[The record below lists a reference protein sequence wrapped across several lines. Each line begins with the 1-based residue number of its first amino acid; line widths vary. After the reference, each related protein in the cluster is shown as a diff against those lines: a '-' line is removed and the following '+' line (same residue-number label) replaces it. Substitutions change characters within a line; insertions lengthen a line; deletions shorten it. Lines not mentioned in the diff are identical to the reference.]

1 MRRRP
6 VLALPALAA
15 LFLVLGALAG
25 AAPLAPG
32 PGRFTLPH
40 GTEPIEVFTYKPA
53 GATTGP
59 LIVVVHGSD
68 RNAEEYRDWAIPLA
82 EKFRGLVVAP
92 LFDAARFDDERY
104 KRMGGVTRGGV
115 LQPRE
120 KWTFAIIA
128 QLVAEVRA
136 REGQPELPYYVI
148 GHSGGAQ
155 FVVRMALFAP
165 GDARGFIA
173 ANAGSYPFPERDV
186 AFPYGLGGLPE
197 ELVGDDALRRFHA
210 APLTLYLGTG
220 DVWQRKED
228 GFDASPAAMRQGFVR
243 LGRGQ
248 HFYNTSRRYA
258 AAHGWPFRWRIV
270 ETPRIG
276 HSGRLMF
283 AAREVEDAFFGTGQ
297 PPEFA
302 SGNN

>member
-1 MRRRP
+1 MRR
-6 VLALPALAA
+6 LPALACS
-15 LFLVLGALAG
+15 LLLLLGARLGSATPIGRGAG
-25 AAPLAPG
+25 S
-32 PGRFTLPH
+32 FTLAND
-40 GTEPIEVFTYKPA
+40 GEPIEVFTYKPT
-53 GATTGP
+53 GTCDGP

-68 RNAEEYRDWAIPLA
+68 RNASEYRDWAAPLA
-82 EKFRGLVVAP
+82 EKFRALVVAP
-92 LFDAARFDDERY
+92 RFDPERFDDERY
-104 KRMGGVTRGGV
+104 KRMGGVTRGGA

-120 KWTFAIIA
+120 KWTFTIIER
-128 QLVAEVRA
+128 LVAEVRA
-136 REGQPELPYYVI
+136 RESRPDLPYYLI

-165 GDARGFIA
+165 GQARGFIA

-197 ELVGDDALRRFHA
+197 ELAGDDALRRFHA

-220 DVWQRKED
+220 DVWQRAVD

-248 HFYNTSRRYA
+248 HFYATSRRYA
-258 AAHGWPFRWRIV
+258 AAQGWPFRWRIV
-270 ETPRIG
+270 EAPRIG
-276 HSGRLMF
+276 HSGRQMF
-283 AAREVEDAFFGTGQ
+283 AAPEAEDAFFGTGQ
-297 PPEFA
+297 PPEFE

>member
-1 MRRRP
+1 MRRP
-6 VLALPALAA
+6 LALAA
-15 LFLVLGALAG
+15 LALAG
-25 AAPLAPG
+25 IVSLRAASPDPAPL
-32 PGRFTLPH
+32 
-40 GTEPIEVFTYKPA
+40 PA
-53 GATTGP
+53 GAAQFVLENGAEAIDIYTFRPAGPRTGP
-59 LIVVVHGSD
+59 LFVVVHGSD
-68 RNAEEYRDWAIPLA
+68 RNAAEYRDWAAPLA

-92 LFDAARFDDERY
+92 HFDAARFDDERY

-120 KWTFAIIA
+120 RWTFAIVER
-128 QLVAEVRA
+128 LVAEVRA
-136 REGQPELPYYVI
+136 REKAPDLPYYVI

-165 GDARGFIA
+165 GGATGFVA

-197 ELVGDDALRRFHA
+197 ELAGDAALRRFHA

-228 GFDASPAAMRQGFVR
+228 GFDRSPAAMRQGFVR

-258 AAHGWPFRWRIV
+258 QAHGWPFRWRIV

-276 HSGRLMF
+276 HNARQMF
-283 AAREVEDAFFGTGQ
+283 AAPEAADALFGTGQ

-302 SGNN
+302 SGNQ

>member
-1 MRRRP
+1 MRRP
-6 VLALPALAA
+6 LVSAVLALAA
-15 LFLVLGALAG
+15 LAAALA
-25 AAPLAPG
+25 AAPLPAG
-32 PGRFTLPH
+32 PSRFTLAN
-40 GTEPIEVFTYKPA
+40 GGEPIDTFAYKPA
-53 GATTGP
+53 GTLDGP

-68 RNAEEYRDWAIPLA
+68 RNAEEYRDWSVPLA
-82 EKFRGLVVAP
+82 EKFRDLVVAP
-92 LFDAARFDDERY
+92 RFDPERFDDERY

-115 LQPRE
+115 LQPRDQ
-120 KWTFAIIA
+120 WTFAIIER
-128 QLVAEVRA
+128 LVAEVRA
-136 REGQPELPYYVI
+136 REGRPDLPYFVI

-165 GDARGFIA
+165 GGARGFIA

-186 AFPYGLGGLPE
+186 AFPYGLGGLPD
-197 ELVGDDALRRFHA
+197 ELAGDEALRRFHA

-220 DVWQRKED
+220 DVWQRAED
-228 GFDASPAAMRQGFVR
+228 GFDASAAALRQGFVR

-276 HSGRLMF
+276 HSGREMF